1 MIFLTQEIQ
10 GGYTWTITSKL
21 GHILRTAE
29 EKYGNRDKEYT
40 ILGVEVSQ
48 NEQPQIWYPGN
59 CKHIAIQLTQGCIVN
74 MNRAVFQ
81 LAHEAIHCLSP
92 TGGQNANYLEEG
104 LATHFSIEYTFS
116 NGHGTW
122 TAERPKYVDALSK
135 VRELLKIDSDIIK
148 KVRVIQPTISLIT
161 VDNLLATN
169 DKIPEKLAVELVM
182 KF

>member
-1 MIFLTQEIQ
+1 MIFLTEEMQ
-10 GGYTWTITSKL
+10 GEYTWTITSKL

-40 ILGVEVSQ
+40 ILGVEISL
-48 NEQPQIWYPGN
+48 NAQPQIWYPGN

-74 MNRAVFQ
+74 MDRAVFQ

-104 LATHFSIEYTFS
+104 LGTHFSIEYTMN
-116 NGHGTW
+116 NGHGSW
-122 TAERPKYVDALSK
+122 SAELAKYGDALTK
-135 VRELLKIDSDIIK
+135 VRELLSIDSEIIK
-148 KVRVIQPTISLIT
+148 KVRGIQPTIAFIT

-169 DKIPEKLAVELVM
+169 DKIPEKLATELVT